1 MSILR
6 ILLSI
11 LGVLL
16 VLIGFLWIGQGSGV
30 FPYPAS
36 SFMINETQWIWWGLL
51 TVAVGVIVFVVS
63 RKVGAGR

>member
-6 ILLSI
+6 IILSI
-11 LGVLL
+11 LGVLMA
-16 VLIGFLWIGQGSGV
+16 LIGLLWIGQGSGV

-51 TVAVGVIVFVVS
+51 TAAVGVIVFVIS
-63 RKVGAGR
+63 RRVGAR

>member
-1 MSILR
+1 MSMLR

-16 VLIGFLWIGQGSGV
+16 VLIGLVWIGQGSGV

-51 TVAVGVIVFVVS
+51 TAAVGVIVFVVS
-63 RKVGAGR
+63 RKVGGR

>member
-1 MSILR
+1 MSMLR

-16 VLIGFLWIGQGSGV
+16 VLIGLVWIGQGSGV

-36 SFMINETQWIWWGLL
+36 SFMMNETQWIWWGLL
-51 TVAVGVIVFVVS
+51 TAAVGVIVFVVS
-63 RKVGAGR
+63 RKVGGR